1 MSNKA
6 RQIHKHVSYTKHG
19 GARVEAYLS
28 KSQNFATVH
37 LPDSGA
43 KKTDDLK
50 SDIEE
55 AESYQRWGTN
65 NDKPTKNRQKLE
77 ASSTA
82 WPLIWMLVEL
92 MWGKGIRYGFMEYVD
107 GKPELKHQSNPDI
120 DKFLTDNDVD
130 FIMMERLMDFK
141 VFNNLFCEFILSNN
155 LQTITEIG
163 HVEAEFTRFGEIKNN
178 RFQKIL
184 VNANWQ
190 EDENNYSE
198 IPFLERRDKSR
209 EKIQKQFGGKKKF
222 AFHDHFPSPGRTV
235 YAIPKHEAILK
246 EDGWLDYAN
255 SIPEIMNKFNKQ
267 AKNIRYH
274 VEIPVNYWESR
285 YKDWGTMKPEE
296 QDKRIDEVLSEMD
309 DWFSGAKGNDTF
321 YTHFEV
327 DHQGKYLAGWKLNTI
342 DLRSKAADYLT
353 SLQEADVQI
362 SRAIGAD
369 SSMPGIQ
376 PEGGK
381 MGGGS
386 GSDKRVGFT
395 NSVTLSHAAQRIILN
410 PLYLVA
416 WYNGWGDNIRFWFE
430 HDIPTTLNENKN
442 GVKNDEL

>member
-1 MSNKA
+1 MSNA
-6 RQIHKHVSYTKHG
+6 RKIHKHTSYTRQGSTK
-19 GARVEAYLS
+19 VEAYLGKS
-28 KSQNFATVH
+28 KNFATIH
-37 LPDSGA
+37 LPNSGA
-43 KKTDDLK
+43 SKIDDLK

-55 AESYQRWGTN
+55 NQPYQPWGTN

-107 GKPELKHQSNPDI
+107 GQPTLKHEAKEDI
-120 DKFLTDNDVD
+120 DNFLIDNDVD
-130 FIMMERLMDFK
+130 YIMLERLMDFK
-141 VFNNLFCEFILSNN
+141 VFNNLFCEFILSGN
-155 LQTITEIG
+155 LEKITEIG
-163 HVEAEFTRFGEIKNN
+163 HVEAEFTRFGSIKNN
-178 RFQKIL
+178 SFEKIL
-184 VNANWQ
+184 VNSNWQ
-190 EDENNYSE
+190 EDENNYDE
-198 IPFLERRDKSR
+198 IPFLERRDKSK
-209 EKIQKQFGGKKKF
+209 EKIKAKFKVRKKF

-235 YAIPKHEAILK
+235 YAIPKHEAILR

-274 VEIPVNYWESR
+274 VEIPANYWPSR
-285 YKDWGTMKPEE
+285 YNDWGTLKKEE
-296 QDKRIDEVLSEMD
+296 QDKRIDDVLTEMD
-309 DWFSGAKGNDTF
+309 DWFSGVKGNDTF

-362 SRAIGAD
+362 SRSIGAD
-369 SSMPGIQ
+369 ASMTGIQ

-410 PLYLVA
+410 PMYIVA
-416 WYNGWGDNIRFWFE
+416 WYNNWGPNIRFWFE
-430 HDIPTTLNENKN
+430 HDIPTSLNENKK
-442 GVKNDEL
+442 GVTNDEP